1 MICGIDEAGRG
12 PVIGPMVVAGVWANE
27 GEEKNLIQVGIKD
40 SKKVSRLKRERLAE
54 YIRKNFYYE
63 MIIVKAEDIDTL
75 RQEMTLNELEANVF
89 AKIANKKMANVYYL
103 DAASANENEFKKM
116 VEARIKFDCNIICE
130 HEADDRYAIVSA
142 ASIIAKVERDRQLK
156 GIAKILES
164 KLNAPVGSGYPSDKR
179 TINFIKSWLK
189 KYGELP
195 PHTRHSWRTI
205 QNIKNEMKQKKLK
218 DY

>member
-12 PVIGPMVVAGVWANE
+12 PVIGPMVVAGVWA
-27 GEEKNLIQVGIKD
+27 EEKEEKKLADIGVRD
-40 SKKVSRLKRERLAE
+40 SKKVSRAKRERLAD
-54 YIRKNFYYE
+54 YIEKNFYYE
-63 MIIVKAEDIDTL
+63 MIIVKPEDIDTL
-75 RQEMTLNELEANVF
+75 RQEMTLNELEANIF
-89 AKIANKKMANVYYL
+89 AKIANKKMADIYYL

-116 VEARIKFDCNIICE
+116 VEKRLKFDCKIICE

-156 GIAKILES
+156 GISEILEN
-164 KLNAPVGSGYPSDKR
+164 KINIPIGSGYPSDKR
-179 TINFIKSWLK
+179 TINFIKAWLK

-195 PHTRHSWRTI
+195 PYTRHSWMTI
-205 QNIKNEMKQKKLK
+205 QKIKNEMMQKKLK